1 MERSPE
7 MPLNTE
13 IAETDDLPKIN
24 LEKIPDVQSPGALSQ
39 FVRKIDLKEQKKSSF
54 AGRHQVHN

>member
-1 MERSPE
+1 

-54 AGRHQVHN
+54 AGRHHVHN

>member
-1 MERSPE
+1 MDRSPAL
-7 MPLNTE
+7 PLDTE

-39 FVRKIDLKEQKKSSF
+39 FVRKIDLKEQKKASF
-54 AGRHQVHN
+54 AGPFHVHN